1 MTFDEALQ
9 QMADDSI
16 DLLHI
21 DGLHS
26 YEAVRHD
33 FEGWLPKLT
42 DRAVVLFHDTN
53 VRERQFGVWRLWQE
67 LCRTYPAFE
76 FLHCNGLGV
85 LAVGREVPR
94 TVAALRALGDG
105 PMATAMRERFA
116 LLGERWEAEARLAL
130 QQAWVERQQ
139 AAMEGE
145 LERQEAAMERQQAAA
160 QRQQASVTRLVAE
173 AHARHA
179 EECRAAER
187 EREKLKL
194 KREDALQTLQQANQE
209 IDLLRHERAVIL
221 TSTIWR
227 ATAPLRRAGRMVPV
241 SVRHRLRRGTA
252 GANAEPITA
261 ANETAA
267 PTPVVGGEA
276 MARTGAKAQRIVFVS
291 GEPDTPGHHYRV
303 ARYADAASA
312 IGAAPSIMVPGEL
325 TERVAE
331 LVQADVVV
339 LWRGDVAG
347 NSCRH
352 RRGAVWRR
360 ARLVRHRRPDVQSR
374 ARHERIDR
382 RHPFATSGTGR
393 RRGSLWTGQGDP
405 GAC

>member
-160 QRQQASVTRLVAE
+160 QRPAG
-173 AHARHA
+173 
-179 EECRAAER
+179 
-187 EREKLKL
+187 
-194 KREDALQTLQQANQE
+194 
-209 IDLLRHERAVIL
+209 LRHQARCGGPC
-221 TSTIWR
+221 
-227 ATAPLRRAGRMVPV
+227 TACRGMPRGRE
-241 SVRHRLRRGTA
+241 
-252 GANAEPITA
+252 GAR
-261 ANETAA
+261 ET
-267 PTPVVGGEA
+267 
-276 MARTGAKAQRIVFVS
+276 
-291 GEPDTPGHHYRV
+291 
-303 ARYADAASA
+303 
-312 IGAAPSIMVPGEL
+312 
-325 TERVAE
+325 
-331 LVQADVVV
+331 
-339 LWRGDVAG
+339 
-347 NSCRH
+347 
-352 RRGAVWRR
+352 
-360 ARLVRHRRPDVQSR
+360 
-374 ARHERIDR
+374 
-382 RHPFATSGTGR
+382 
-393 RRGSLWTGQGDP
+393 
-405 GAC
+405 